1 MSRPIYI
8 FSDSQASLS
17 AICYKSVKTRS
28 THTCVKALNTLGEIC
43 EVNLYWV
50 QAHIGIKGNE
60 AADFLARTPAKDL
73 LEFPNLHFMYVGIPP
88 PLSYVKSLLSDLK
101 RAYVIDKIEISSSSN
116 PLKQYVRSLAL
127 SSVLPKWA
135 INLPF
140 TSLRLLSQCISGHAP
155 LNYFLSK
162 IDPSVSPLCQFCG
175 LEEETNVH
183 FICKCPHFDR
193 VRLKTTGM
201 IHLSILSLQ
210 KIDISKI
217 MAYILYSDRFC
228 F

>member
-1 MSRPIYI
+1 M
-8 FSDSQASLS
+8 
-17 AICYKSVKTRS
+17 
-28 THTCVKALNTLGEIC
+28 
-43 EVNLYWV
+43 

-88 PLSYVKSLLSDLK
+88 IPHCHMSNDKSLLSDLK

-201 IHLSILSLQ
+201 IYLSILSLQ

-217 MAYILYSDRFC
+217 MAYILNSDRFC

>member
-1 MSRPIYI
+1 MTLLAEKWPFWVTFLNNVKFWSLFYFEVAFRTFLVAFGLLLGLMSLLHKKEGPLKLSKNPKSTFYSIWSVFGGISNLLPISADY
-8 FSDSQASLS
+8 SLKSQ
-17 AICYKSVKTRS
+17 
-28 THTCVKALNTLGEIC
+28 
-43 EVNLYWV
+43 
-50 QAHIGIKGNE
+50 IGISKNWV
-60 AADFLARTPAKDL
+60 A
-73 LEFPNLHFMYVGIPP
+73 PP
-88 PLSYVKSLLSDLK
+88 P
-101 RAYVIDKIEISSSSN
+101 
-116 PLKQYVRSLAL
+116 PP
-127 SSVLPKWA
+127 PKWA

-217 MAYILYSDRFC
+217 MAYILNSDRFC